1 MEKHIEIQADAE
13 TAMGSRLDV
22 FLSEQ
27 LEGFTRS
34 RLQKL
39 IDQGLVKVSGEIAK
53 AGMKLKGGEVIS
65 LVVPPDVPA
74 TAAAQEIPLDIVF
87 EDKYLA
93 VINKP
98 VGMVTHP
105 GAGVSDGTLVNAL
118 LHHCEGELSGISGV
132 LRPGIVHRLD
142 KDTSGL
148 LVVAKEDKTHQ
159 GLSEQIRDKTA
170 RRVYLAVLEGV
181 MKSDGGTIDKPIGR
195 HPVRRKEMAVV
206 STGRKAVSHFE
217 VLRRSHKY
225 TLVKVSLET
234 GRTHQI
240 RVHMASL
247 GFPVVGDI
255 VYNRKQTGNE
265 AARAKLG
272 LKGHALHAVELSF
285 THPVTGRLLQFEAP
299 LPPEFQRLIDT
310 I

>member
-22 FLSEQ
+22 FLSEN

-34 RLQKL
+34 RLRKL
-39 IDQGLVKVSGEIAK
+39 IEQGLVKVSGEIAK

-65 LVVPPDVPA
+65 LVVPADVPA
-74 TAAAQEIPLDIVF
+74 TAEAQEIPLDIVF

-105 GAGVSDGTLVNAL
+105 GAGVSQGTLVNAL
-118 LHHCEGELSGISGV
+118 LHHCRGELSGISGV

-181 MKSDGGTIDKPIGR
+181 MKSDGGIIDKPIGR

-217 VLRRSHKY
+217 VLRRSSKY
-225 TLVKVSLET
+225 TLVKVALET

-265 AARAKLG
+265 AARTKLG

-299 LPPEFQRLIDT
+299 VPPEFQRLIDT